1 MANLQ
6 LLLEAERRG
15 ILPPDK
21 AALLQEA
28 RKRGLVPGTKAA
40 PPQPETTSNPF
51 KGLVARGAEL
61 LGSGVELAARAGES
75 IGDFIAEKAPVL
87 DTRVVAD
94 KEGVRVERPSLE
106 EVRKENQMQYMFDWA
121 NSLREWGRD
130 INYEPS
136 TKLGD
141 LADNPLTAV
150 PFIVERVITSAPDM
164 AAAVTVPIP
173 YIATRSNEI
182 LNERLANDNKTL
194 DQATVADVA
203 AATGAAIV
211 EGSLERFATGRLLE
225 KGAEAA
231 TRVGRIGKE
240 AGVQAGT
247 EATEE
252 TAAYAGATAGT
263 EAGFDPRTAG
273 LTALEA
279 AIVGGGLGAG
289 VQGVRELV
297 GPGET
302 PPEVPPVAPA
312 TTTVTPPTAP
322 TPPPAAAAVPA
333 SKDELLDAPPKVA
346 AEDAP
351 ENVRYEVTTLNNEQ
365 INDEIDKL
373 EDTQEQLAEL
383 LFNPQQIELQAALA
397 RIPLD
402 VYRNNLQNEFDRTT
416 TKIDVFYKHLN
427 GTLPPVKPTITQD
440 QVTAAGVSP
449 DVAKALNVQPTVT
462 PTTPVQ
468 PGVSDAA
475 ATTAPPITQPPV
487 GGTVGRGANVPPS
500 GLTTQRQIAPETPV
514 AGLEPP
520 ARTPS
525 DVVPGERPVEP
536 ALEPVA
542 DTNSEG
548 RPIFMGGEGL
558 EEVGKPTKST
568 EEGLANFKRWFGR
581 SKVKDTQDRPIVYYH
596 GSPAGDIQQF
606 RRGRA
611 AAIFAS
617 PDPTVAESFTY
628 SPDVDNA
635 GPVYPVY
642 IKADNPFDYQNPQQV
657 DALVAEYD
665 KQPPGVKE
673 AIVGN
678 FFLGD
683 VALSTPEFRRLVEE
697 GAWQVIETRPVQRLI
712 KNLGHDGFFVKEF
725 NSKNLAVYDPN
736 QIKSAVGNVG
746 TFAPKSPRILEQRRP
761 RTAEEAERREFED
774 FFAGEAE
781 LIYST
786 RSYEAEPKPDGP
798 FTGAKSNVV
807 TSESVD
813 PRFEKLLSGLMKT
826 LGMGDVRVFLATKK
840 DMLPP
845 GASYA
850 EAMEKAKIQYGMS
863 NDYAINGLLPDL
875 RAKETVGISAQWG
888 NTRDFI
894 IVYDSSR
901 TIEQNIE
908 TIAHELGHVVQ
919 ITAYNNASSDVKAAI
934 QEEYEK
940 WLKVNKGKTAR
951 DIVRAT
957 RNRVSADERT
967 VIFRIAPGAKFS
979 GEDLEY
985 WTSFSEWFADNV
997 SKWATTNKKPMTVVQ
1012 KFFADIARKI
1022 RKIVSE
1028 LTGNKFVPN
1037 KAVADFLD
1045 KMGPEDISAWLKSDT
1060 MPGMRTNYMLN
1071 AVGNRVKNLPSLTRN
1086 VYEAVRNILD
1096 STRITDNM
1104 RSGIYAFLSLPQQVQ
1119 LFAKELP
1126 KLRDLLNVVNVR
1138 ASSLKDRK
1146 EVLDRNVRKWNDVIS
1161 DKTQKMRDDFYRI
1174 AHESTRLV
1182 GADGRMGI
1190 DFNDPAEAN
1199 NPLTKEFNALPADL
1213 KKVYFEMLQSYKD
1226 MSDEYLKLISK
1237 NLSKRA
1243 ARKLERQMAQKRLK
1257 VYLPLFREGDY
1268 WLRYQDQNNETV
1280 VMSFKSNRERE
1291 MAIKEAV
1298 AAGIPRTAMQEFAR
1312 VEGAF
1317 QQAGGGPF
1325 FFGILDELDKRG
1337 APQATKRALFE
1348 MYLDLIPAQSVRQ
1361 QYRTRDGYK
1370 GYESDLMNVYATVA
1384 SRMANQLTNLEYIP
1398 EIDKVYSEIE
1408 QEAKTAAAQSKNLA
1422 INKLMQN
1429 LELQMDYLRDPAN
1442 SPLVNTLSSFSY
1454 YWYIIGNVSTALIN
1468 LTQLP
1473 MVVYPMLAGKYG
1485 NVDATKA
1492 MADAQ
1497 KQYMKGGWD
1506 NDNIPGGA
1514 KRFPSDFSFGIG
1526 LPTNSPLKKLYDAA
1540 VRQSAIRRSTGY
1552 DVIEGRKQ
1560 NYGMGDYIGLKAK
1573 TEQVL
1578 GWVFQNSERYNREI
1592 TLIAAFNLE
1601 MKKNG
1606 GKVDE
1611 AINTAIDFINDTHG
1625 TTLTET
1631 SPRVFQSGFG
1641 KVAFTFKNFAQ
1652 TMIYL
1657 QAKLLRDAVKG
1668 ETREVQKLAAKQF
1681 LGISAMAFTF
1691 AGIQGMPFFGAG
1703 TVIADLLHDILGDDD
1718 EPWSAAAAV
1727 RGSVN
1732 SIANKGPVNELLMA
1746 DVASRTGFANLL
1758 WKDDDKRIEEV
1769 GPILFAMEQIFG
1781 PSYAAAMGIFRGYKD
1796 YKEGNYDRAVEAVTP
1811 SFIRNNLKTYRYYTE
1826 GALTR
1831 DKEVLYDNFNKY
1843 ELFMQSLG
1851 FSPVE
1856 VARRSELAGDK
1867 AKKINDLENRKKA
1880 LLDRMY
1886 LARIS
1891 EDDEGKKEAKAAI
1904 DKFNENETVKKYG
1917 MRITPEGIISSY
1929 NTRRNRSAQSTFG
1942 IYSPPKMRRALSE
1955 EFEEP
1960 PPPIL
1965 KRMFGKEEEE
1975 KKD

>member
-1 MANLQ
+1 
-6 LLLEAERRG
+6 
-15 ILPPDK
+15 
-21 AALLQEA
+21 
-28 RKRGLVPGTKAA
+28 
-40 PPQPETTSNPF
+40 
-51 KGLVARGAEL
+51 LVARGAEL

-106 EVRKENQMQYMFDWA
+106 EVRKENQMQYMFDWV
-121 NSLREWGRD
+121 NSLREWGRE

-164 AAAVTVPIP
+164 AAAVTVPLP

-231 TRVGRIGKE
+231 TRAGRIGKE

-297 GPGET
+297 GPSET

-312 TTTVTPPTAP
+312 ATTVTPPTAP

-500 GLTTQRQIAPETPV
+500 GLTTQRQIAPEAPL

-525 DVVPGERPVEP
+525 DVVSGEGAVKP
-536 ALEPVA
+536 ALESVA
-542 DTNSEG
+542 DTNSDG
-548 RPIFMGGEGL
+548 RPVYPTQEGL
-558 EEVGKPTKST
+558 S
-568 EEGLANFKRWFGR
+568 NFKRWFGR

-596 GSPAGDIQQF
+596 GSPSGDIQQF

-628 SPDVDNA
+628 SPDVDSA

-665 KQPPGVKE
+665 RQSPGVKQSV
-673 AIVGN
+673 IGN
-678 FFLGD
+678 YFLGD
-683 VALSTPEFRRLVEE
+683 TAMSTPEFRRLIEE

-746 TFAPKSPRILEQRRP
+746 TFRRESGRILEQRRP

-786 RSYEAEPKPDGP
+786 RSYEAEPKPNGP
-798 FTGAKSNVV
+798 FTGAKGNVV
-807 TSESVD
+807 VSESVD

-850 EAMEKAKIQYGMS
+850 DAMDKAKTQYGMS
-863 NDYAINGLLPDL
+863 GDYAINSLLADL
-875 RAKETVGISAQWG
+875 RPKGTVGISAQWG
-888 NTRDFI
+888 KTKDFI

-901 TIEQNIE
+901 TLEQNIE

-919 ITAYNNASSDVKAAI
+919 ITAYDNASSDVKAAI

-940 WLKVNKGKTAR
+940 WFKANKGKTAR
-951 DIVRAT
+951 DMVRAT
-957 RNRVSADERT
+957 RNRVTAQEAIIYPPEYR
-967 VIFRIAPGAKFS
+967 FS
-979 GEDLEY
+979 GKDLEY

-1028 LTGNKFVPN
+1028 ITGNKFVPN

-1526 LPTNSPLKKLYDAA
+1526 LPANSPLKKLYDAA

-1573 TEQVL
+1573 TEQIL

-1703 TVIADLLHDILGDDD
+1703 TVMADILHDILGDED

-1732 SIANKGPVNELLMA
+1732 TIANKGPVNELLMA
-1746 DVASRTGFANLL
+1746 DIASRTGFANLL

-1796 YKEGNYDRAVEAVTP
+1796 YKEGHYDRAVEAVTP
-1811 SFIRNNLKTYRYYTE
+1811 SFIRNNLKMYRYYTE

-1831 DKEVLYDNFNKY
+1831 DKKVLYDDFNKY

-1851 FSPVE
+1851 FTPVE
-1856 VARRSELAGDK
+1856 VARRSEIAGDK

-1904 DKFNENETVKKYG
+1904 DKFNENETVKQYG
-1917 MRITPEGIISSY
+1917 MRITPESIISSY
-1929 NTRRNRSAQSTFG
+1929 NTRRSRGAQSTFG
-1942 IYSPPKMRRALSE
+1942 IYSPPKMRPALSK

-1965 KRMFGKEEEE
+1965 KRIFSKEEE